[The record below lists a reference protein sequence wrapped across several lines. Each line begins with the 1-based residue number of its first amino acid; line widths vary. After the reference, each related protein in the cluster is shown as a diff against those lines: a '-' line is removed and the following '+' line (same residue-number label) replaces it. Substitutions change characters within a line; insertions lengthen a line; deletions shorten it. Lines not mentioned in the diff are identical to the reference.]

1 MPRPDA
7 ITPVMSPDQSRRAS
21 ILVVRD
27 DDARLES
34 KESRDARLR
43 LEREKAAVRAENLKR
58 SLAELNGFSTDM
70 TKRLDDTYYSVLEK
84 MSTLQNTVTALKD
97 LAESS
102 REICEGF
109 DKDSRELADE
119 IVGQLVAVG
128 HFDEQQTRIAG
139 LQNRIH
145 DGRAKVQTLT
155 SRVDAVRERIE
166 SWERADRAWQERTR
180 KRLKII
186 WSVTS
191 VVTIL
196 IIALA
201 VGVHYTSYGL
211 DSDGQD
217 ELRNTAAPE
226 WLSESN
232 FSRQST
238 DRADVGGRA
247 LFWKTPLR
255 DGERLRAFDEL

>member
-1 MPRPDA
+1 LDR
-7 ITPVMSPDQSRRAS
+7 
-21 ILVVRD
+21 
-27 DDARLES
+27 
-34 KESRDARLR
+34 
-43 LEREKAAVRAENLKR
+43 NLKR
-58 SLAELNGFSTDM
+58 SLAELNGFSTNM
-70 TKRLDDTYYSVLEK
+70 TKRLDDTYYAVLEK

-102 REICEGF
+102 REICDGF
-109 DKDSRELADE
+109 DKDSRELADD

-128 HFDEQQTRIAG
+128 QFDEQQTRIAG
-139 LQNRIH
+139 LQNRISE
-145 DGRAKVQTLT
+145 GRAKVQTLT
-155 SRVDAVRERIE
+155 GRVDVIRERIE
-166 SWERADRAWQERTR
+166 SWERADKAWQERTR

-191 VVTIL
+191 VVAIL

-201 VGVHYTSYGL
+201 IGVHYSSARL
-211 DSDGQD
+211 DSTDQD
-217 ELRNTAAPE
+217 ELRNTAAAE

-232 FSRQST
+232 YSRQSSESGES
-238 DRADVGGRA
+238 GGRA